1 MAAAQGGRK
10 LETFL
15 LIAIAVLAVASIG
28 LGGALLRGHRG
39 LAAAGPARVQPKPGQ
54 AESLLLKAIE
64 SLSAGLVVYDAE
76 DRVVL
81 HNRKVSTLN
90 RRADAGH
97 AVSDVFSQR
106 IRDLAMSGLVVD
118 AIGREQQWIAER
130 MRTHRSGG
138 PPFLVHLKGGQF
150 IQVAEQV
157 LEDGALVV
165 TQTDVTELKQ
175 REAALARQT
184 SLLSATLEGIAEGLA
199 AYDSELTL
207 VACNEQVEKVMQAPP
222 GLFRLGSKLQEV
234 VRYFASHGYYG
245 EGDPAKLAEERLAAM
260 LAPGATRLEC
270 TLPNG
275 NCVEVRPR
283 WREGFGFV
291 ITSVDITEDKQR
303 AAALARQTALLT
315 ATRDSIAEGLTVF
328 DTELKLLTWNEQAI
342 RLMEVPSGVFKV
354 GAPFAEI
361 VRHFASHGYYGDGDV
376 DALVAERIA
385 AMQAGGA
392 PRLEM
397 SLADGRCLEVR
408 PRWREGFG
416 LVITSVDITDRKRFE
431 LQLQIAKE
439 QAELANRAKTNFL
452 GTMSHELRT
461 PLNAIIGFSEII
473 EDQLLGPIGTEK
485 YLDYVRDIHM
495 SGSHLLEVINDILDL
510 SKVEAGKFELLEKGV
525 DLARVIESTI
535 RLMRDKAT
543 RAELSIVTAVPDPS
557 PVLMADE
564 RALKQILLNLLSN
577 SIKFTRPG
585 GTITIA
591 GELVANDDFA
601 ISVTDTGIGMAEGE
615 IPKALAPFG
624 QVDSSL
630 TRKYAGTGL
639 GLPLVKSL
647 AELHGGTLALTSTL
661 GVGTRATVYLPA
673 SRVLQFAPD
682 QHPLL
687 AGRTS

>member
-1 MAAAQGGRK
+1 LAAAQGGRK

-28 LGGALLRGHRG
+28 LGGALLRGQRG

-130 MRTHRSGG
+130 MRSHRSGG

-275 NCVEVRPR
+275 NCV
-283 WREGFGFV
+283 
-291 ITSVDITEDKQR
+291 
-303 AAALARQTALLT
+303 
-315 ATRDSIAEGLTVF
+315 
-328 DTELKLLTWNEQAI
+328 
-342 RLMEVPSGVFKV
+342 
-354 GAPFAEI
+354 
-361 VRHFASHGYYGDGDV
+361 
-376 DALVAERIA
+376 
-385 AMQAGGA
+385 
-392 PRLEM
+392 
-397 SLADGRCLEVR
+397 EVR

>member
-1 MAAAQGGRK
+1 VARRLAAAEGGRK

-15 LIAIAVLAVASIG
+15 FSAVAVLATACVV
-28 LGGALLRGHRG
+28 LGGALLRRQR
-39 LAAAGPARVQPKPGQ
+39 AAAVQPQPPASQ
-54 AESLLLKAIE
+54 AEGLLLKAIE
-64 SLSAGLVVYDAE
+64 SLSAGLVLYDAE

-81 HNRKVSTLN
+81 HNNKVSALN
-90 RRADAGH
+90 RRAEAGH
-97 AVSDVFSQR
+97 QVSRIFGER
-106 IRDLAMSGLVVD
+106 IRDLATSGLVVD
-118 AIGREQQWIAER
+118 AMGREEQWIAER
-130 MRTHRSGG
+130 MRTHRSGA
-138 PPFLVHLKGGQF
+138 PPILVHLTGGRF

-207 VACNEQVEKVMQAPP
+207 VAWNEQVEKVMCAPP
-222 GLFRLGSKLQEV
+222 GLFRNGTKLKDV
-234 VRYFASHGYYG
+234 VRYFAEHGYYG
-245 EGDPAKLAEERLAAM
+245 AGDPAQLAEERYAAM
-260 LAPGATRLEC
+260 LSHKTSRLEC

-283 WREGFGFV
+283 YREGFGFV

-328 DTELKLLTWNEQAI
+328 DTDLKLLTWNEQAI
-342 RLMEVPSGVFKV
+342 QLMEVPPGIFRV
-354 GAPFAEI
+354 GAPISEI
-361 VRHFASHGYYGDGDV
+361 MRHFASHGYYGEGDV
-376 DALVAERIA
+376 DTLVAERIA
-385 AMQAGGA
+385 AMEAGGA

-397 SLADGRCLEVR
+397 NLPDGRCLEVR
-408 PRWREGFG
+408 PRWRQGFG
-416 LVITSVDITDRKRFE
+416 LVITSVDISDRKRFE

-525 DLARVIESTI
+525 DLARVVESTI

-543 RAELSIVTAVPDPS
+543 RAELSIVTAIPDPS

-564 RALKQILLNLLSN
+564 RALKQIILNLLSN

-591 GELVANDDFA
+591 GELVANDEFA
-601 ISVTDTGIGMAEGE
+601 ISVADTGIGMPEPD

-647 AELHGGTLALTSTL
+647 AELHGGRLTLTSTV

-673 SRVLQFAPD
+673 NRVLHFMTE

-687 AGRTS
+687 AGRSS